1 MKLLFGFLGVASF
14 FLIFAGVGGIEHAN
28 DVTEMML
35 WLAVSLIGS
44 LATWVFAVVAI
55 KGDE

>member
-1 MKLLFGFLGVASF
+1 MKALFGFLGVASF

-44 LATWVFAVVAI
+44 LATWVF
-55 KGDE
+55 E